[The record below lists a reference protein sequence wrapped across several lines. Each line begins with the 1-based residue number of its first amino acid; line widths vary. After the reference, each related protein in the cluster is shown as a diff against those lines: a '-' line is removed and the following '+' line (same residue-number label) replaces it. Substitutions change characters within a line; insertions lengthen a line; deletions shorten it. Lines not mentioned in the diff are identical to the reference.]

1 MKKKKTIEV
10 ILRSILLSI
19 LVMFILPL
27 LTILFVKS
35 DAGMAVCFIL
45 FFAVNPVH
53 SVFIGINSGKNI
65 TKLWIMPIV
74 TSIIFLIS
82 SWILFEF
89 KEIAFVIYSVIYL
102 LLSLFSMFISYIVE
116 KNTSKEI

>member
-1 MKKKKTIEV
+1 MEKKKTIEV

-27 LTILFVKS
+27 LTILFVRS

-45 FFAVNPVH
+45 FFGVNPIH
-53 SVFIGINSGKNI
+53 SVFVGINSGKNI
-65 TKLWIMPIV
+65 NKLWIIPLLS
-74 TSIIFLIS
+74 SIIFLIS

-102 LLSLFSMFISYIVE
+102 LLGLFSMFISYIVE
-116 KNTSKEI
+116 KNTSKVI